1 MRTPTKEIVKQ
12 IAKILRDER
21 PDYIYLRD
29 LFKKIRDEFK
39 IEVETQNK
47 RLPYVPTEEELKR
60 YYEVVWQA
68 REMKH
73 MVSVS
78 CTAAVFCTRH
88 HLLALSHSS
97 WAALC
102 LRLLS

>member
-39 IEVETQNK
+39 IEVEG
-47 RLPYVPTEEELKR
+47 
-60 YYEVVWQA
+60 A
-68 REMKH
+68 
-73 MVSVS
+73 
-78 CTAAVFCTRH
+78 
-88 HLLALSHSS
+88 
-97 WAALC
+97 
-102 LRLLS
+102 